1 MADEFQFGVVVTARQ
16 DADAKAQM
24 RTSIEKLIKDSYV
37 KVGVQLTG
45 LYNGKNI
52 NQQIDSIVQKT
63 KNRYTTV
70 GVRVVGTYNEKNVSQ
85 QITEILSKTEKRS
98 INVDV
103 VASEKSVTKL
113 RGSITEM
120 LRKKNFNP
128 LVTVGL
134 DKGASK
140 TLIKS
145 QLTDI
150 ISALATEQTVKLRLS
165 GNQGVPAN
173 TQTVVAGSTGN
184 SAESSAAE
192 QRAIALKTQ
201 AVAANN
207 QLTTSYNNL
216 MNIEQAVK
224 EHTRALGEENAKFT
238 VKAYDAD
245 HQIKTFTVDLTN
257 SQNEIERLRYKLN
270 EAGTGYEFV
279 GSTILATTQADKQLT
294 SAQELLNK
302 QFAQWCALNP
312 KVAASQSGLVSET
325 RTLIAQANQSEEAL
339 NRANAAMQKLADT
352 SKTRWAINMDV
363 GRFGSELT
371 NMFTRIGSSLVV
383 TQLYTSIYKVFNA
396 IKDVDSAMVSLKKVT
411 DETARTYDSFLT
423 KASENATKLG
433 MSVSDLVEQTA
444 TWAKLGYNLDQAS
457 QLAEVSAIYANVGEV
472 DNETSVKDIVTALKA
487 FGISSSDA
495 ISVVN
500 ELNKLSNEFAVDA
513 AGLGDGLK
521 RAASSMSFT
530 GNSME
535 QTLALLTGG
544 GEITQDIAS
553 LGKQYCPAA

>member
-24 RTSIEKLIKDSYV
+24 KASIEKLVKNIDAPIGIKLVAKSGGKTVSQQLSDIVKNIGEKSV
-37 KVGVQLTG
+37 KVST
-45 LYNGKNI
+45 
-52 NQQIDSIVQKT
+52 
-63 KNRYTTV
+63 
-70 GVRVVGTYNEKNVSQ
+70 RVVGTYNKKSFNQ
-85 QITEILSKTEKRS
+85 QINDVLSSAKKQQLKIS
-98 INVDV
+98 VVVDDKGKV
-103 VASEKSVTKL
+103 KL
-113 RGSITEM
+113 QNSITSF
-120 LRKKNFNP
+120 LKQKTFRP

-173 TQTVVAGSTGN
+173 TQTAVAGSTGN

-257 SQNEIERLRYKLN
+257 NQNEIERLRYKLN

-279 GSTILATTQADKQLT
+279 GSTVLATTQADRQLT

-302 QFAQWCALNP
+302 QFVQWCALNP

-339 NRANAAMQKLADT
+339 NRANAAMQKLANT

-383 TQLYTSIYKVFNA
+383 TQLYTSIYKVFDA

-423 KASENATKLG
+423 KASENATRLG

-487 FGISSSDA
+487 FDISSSDA